1 MNQISIAQLIQDGY
15 AEDPVGRRKFER
27 PYLLFF
33 APWVITFITSM
44 LLLFCEL
51 LHPITAAIIM
61 ATSLIMLGLGALTMY
76 RACPRSRHT
85 GKPLMKVRN
94 TKPQSPILSEIIYV
108 CPDSKTFFT
117 RSFGEKTEPITS
129 I

>member
-1 MNQISIAQLIQDGY
+1 MNKISIAQLIQDGY

-33 APWVITFITSM
+33 APWVITFIASL

-51 LHPITAAIIM
+51 IQPITATIIM
-61 ATSLIMLGLGALTMY
+61 ATSLVLLGLGALTMY
-76 RACPRSRHT
+76 RAHPRSRHT
-85 GKPLMKVRN
+85 GKPLMKFNN
-94 TKPQSPILSEIIYV
+94 TKPQWPTLSEIIYV
-108 CPDSKTFFT
+108 CPDSKTYFT